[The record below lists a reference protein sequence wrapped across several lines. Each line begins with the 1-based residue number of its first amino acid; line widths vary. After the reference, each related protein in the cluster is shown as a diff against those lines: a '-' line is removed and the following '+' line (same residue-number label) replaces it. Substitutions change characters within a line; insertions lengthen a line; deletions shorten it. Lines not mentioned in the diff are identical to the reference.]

1 MTSTIA
7 QDSKISVASFAK
19 HCHEQMIP
27 VNGSLRYFS
36 VIPLEDG
43 DLQRLVYDPA
53 ATTPPKTREIL
64 PNLNLVVVG
73 YLEKA
78 PHADESEGPL
88 VVFRRPAANRQLY
101 SAVTEGENG
110 SYLFVAVKDEDVA
123 DCHDSFYQELAT
135 LIVAHAE
142 PEMVERYAELLREE
156 LKGQVRGEVE
166 DTSWKL
172 KEKVLRN
179 EKNVSRNTRVFQ
191 DYARESMIDTLTL
204 YLHGLC
210 CDIDVEAG
218 PRQLPS
224 GRIRKRLELLR
235 TLLPPPKGVAVF
247 PEELGSQPAR

>member
-53 ATTPPKTREIL
+53 ATTPPKTREIC
-64 PNLNLVVVG
+64 PTSIWSWW
-73 YLEKA
+73 A
-78 PHADESEGPL
+78 IWRSRRRSDSEGPL

-110 SYLFVAVKDEDVA
+110 SFLFVAVKDEDVA

-135 LIVAHAE
+135 LIVAHAD
-142 PEMVERYAELLREE
+142 PEMIDRYAELLREE
-156 LKGQVRGEVE
+156 LKAQVRGEVE

-179 EKNVSRNTRVFQ
+179 EKNVSRKTRVFQ

-235 TLLPPPKGVAVF
+235 SMLPPPKGVAVF
-247 PEELGSQPAR
+247 PEELASQPAR